1 MPPDML
7 PTPEIERKIKELLA
21 RKLDRKI
28 EDIHGDSRLAEDLG
42 VDSFGTVE
50 LMFEIEEAFGLQI
63 PDSDIEPVR
72 TVDDIV
78 AYLQGW
84 LNQHAKK

>member
-1 MPPDML
+1 MPNPDL
-7 PTPEIERKIKELLA
+7 ELKIKELLA
-21 RKLDRKI
+21 RKLDRKV
-28 EDIHGDSRLAEDLG
+28 EDIWGESRLAEDLG

-63 PDSDIEPVR
+63 PDTDIEPVR

-84 LNQHAKK
+84 LDRQAKR

>member
-1 MPPDML
+1 M
-7 PTPEIERKIKELLA
+7 THPEVEAKVKEILA
-21 RKLDRKI
+21 RKLDRKLA
-28 EDIHGDSRLAEDLG
+28 DIHGSSRLAEDLG

-50 LMFEIEEAFGLQI
+50 LMFEIEEAFALQI

-84 LNQHAKK
+84 LDRQPKP

>member
-1 MPPDML
+1 MTTL
-7 PTPEIERKIKELLA
+7 EIERKVKEILA
-21 RKLDRKI
+21 GKLDRKPDEI
-28 EDIHGDSRLAEDLG
+28 RGDSRLAEDLG

-50 LMFEIEEAFGLQI
+50 IMFEIEEAFALQI

-84 LNQHAKK
+84 LEKHPKP

>member
-1 MPPDML
+1 M
-7 PTPEIERKIKELLA
+7 TQPETERKVKEILA
-21 RKLDRKI
+21 RKLDRKV
-28 EDIHGDSRLAEDLG
+28 EEIHGDSRLAEDLG

-50 LMFEIEEAFGLQI
+50 IMFDIEEAFSLQI
-63 PDSDIEPVR
+63 PDTDIEPVR

-84 LNQHAKK
+84 LDKQPKP

>member
-1 MPPDML
+1 MPN
-7 PTPEIERKIKELLA
+7 PEIERKVKEILA
-21 RKLDRKI
+21 KKLDRKV
-28 EDIHGDSRLAEDLG
+28 EDIHGTSRLAEDLG

-50 LMFEIEEAFGLQI
+50 IMFEIEEAFALQI

-84 LNQHAKK
+84 LDKNPKP

>member
-1 MPPDML
+1 M
-7 PTPEIERKIKELLA
+7 TQPETERKVKEILA

-28 EDIHGDSRLAEDLG
+28 EEIRGDSRLAEDLG

-50 LMFEIEEAFGLQI
+50 IMFDIEEAFSLQI
-63 PDSDIEPVR
+63 PDTDIEPVR

-78 AYLQGW
+78 TYLQGW
-84 LNQHAKK
+84 LDKQPKR